1 MKCSHEIVQL
11 GINVVFFFSFLH
23 IYATFYHAG
32 WIASLPR
39 QHFLYSVLFCPCF
52 TDIYCPQDKIKLDK
66 ILPSSQ
72 LNWNGDLISGLIN
85 E

>member
-32 WIASLPR
+32 WIASLPML
-39 QHFLYSVLFCPCF
+39 HFLYGVLFCPCF

-72 LNWNGDLISGLIN
+72 LNWNGDLISSLIIN
-85 E
+85 